1 MYTSRRHAVEA
12 FADALAAA
20 GLGRPEIVADG
31 ELHRFR
37 TPDDK
42 AGKQSGWY
50 LVHLDRLPAGAF
62 GSWKSGES
70 RTWCAKSGE
79 EQTPAERADIR
90 ALMDEAR
97 RRHQSERD
105 QRQRAAAMRALAIW
119 NRCAPAP
126 ADHSYLVAKSIRP
139 HGTRLDRHGN
149 LVIPATDGETV
160 TTLQFI
166 APDGGKR
173 FLTGG
178 RIAGCWLGLQSPKPG
193 PILLGEGF
201 ATMATLRQETG
212 APAVIAF
219 NATNLLPVARAIR
232 RLNPREEILVCG
244 DDDRWTEGNPGRT
257 KARAAAL
264 AIGAKLLMPDFSG
277 LDLSSRPTDFNDL
290 YRLKRLAREVRT

>member
-1 MYTSRRHAVEA
+1 MSTSKWQVIDA
-12 FADALAAA
+12 FGDAMAAA
-20 GLGRPEIVADG
+20 GLGQPKIIADG
-31 ELHRFR
+31 KLHRFR
-37 TPDDK
+37 TADDK
-42 AGKQSGWY
+42 VGRQSGWY
-50 LVHLDRLPAGAF
+50 LLYLDRLPAGAF

-70 RTWCAKSGE
+70 RTWCAKSAE

-105 QRQRAAAMRALAIW
+105 QRQRAAAMHALAIW
-119 NRCAPAP
+119 NRCTPAP
-126 ADHSYLVAKSIRP
+126 ADHPYLVAKSIRP
-139 HGTRLDRHGN
+139 HGTRLDRYGN

-178 RIAGCWLGLQSPKPG
+178 RIVGCWFGIQSPKAG
-193 PILLGEGF
+193 PILIGEGF
-201 ATMATLRQETG
+201 ATMATLHLETG

-219 NATNLLPVARAIR
+219 NATNLLPVAKAIR
-232 RLNPREEILVCG
+232 RMNLRKEILICG
-244 DDDRWTEGNPGRT
+244 DDDRWTAGNPGRT

-264 AIGAKLLMPDFSG
+264 AIGGKLLMPDFTG
-277 LDLSSRPTDFNDL
+277 MDVSSRPTDWNDW
-290 YRLKRLAREVRT
+290 YRLRRLAREVA